1 MFKKLRIRTKIL
13 LAFALIAVIT
23 VVTIAIVAFSIAQS
37 TLEEE
42 SFNKLTAVREM
53 KANQIEDYF
62 QFIRDQLVTQSNDRM
77 MIDAMNAFS
86 TNYYTIDVDQGL
98 DSSAILAKRE
108 ELLSYYQ
115 DEFLERLVPNLLLE
129 VDAQEYLPSEKFPL
143 VMQDLYIS
151 GNPYE
156 TGSKDLLDNPG
167 DGSRYSESH
176 WLYHPIIRDFLE
188 RFGYYDIF
196 LVDPQGNI
204 VYSVFKE
211 VDFGTS
217 LISGP
222 YADTNFGE
230 VFRAALAA
238 DEPGAV
244 LIADFEPY
252 HPSYNAPASFIASPI
267 FDGDEKVGVLIFQMP
282 IDRIN
287 SIMTNNQNWSDVG
300 LGESGETYLV
310 GPDLRLRNQSRFLIE
325 DSDNYFQ
332 AIDAAGVPLATI
344 GQIRNLNSTIGLQE
358 VDTEGTRAALAGETG
373 TAIFPDY
380 RDVPVLSSYKPLD
393 IEGLEWVIMSEI
405 DEAEAF
411 ASIDEL
417 AVRLAL
423 GSVGLIIFIVFA
435 AFFFSRSLTNPI
447 VELQSQ
453 ANEISAGNMEM
464 QIAIDSEDEIGDLA
478 DALETMRVSNLG
490 LVDDLAEINR
500 NLENL
505 VAERTAELEASERQS
520 TSIIEQSGDAII
532 VIDGQ
537 GKVLVWNARAEQMFG
552 YSAEEMAG
560 EAMERIVPE
569 TYSQRHQEAF
579 EQATE
584 LGYLKNPGVTHE
596 LSANRSDGGEFPVEL
611 SISQW
616 ELGGKNY
623 FSASIRDITERK
635 QAELAIRERE
645 ERIRSIVEIAPD
657 AIISIDGQQN
667 IIMFNS
673 TAEEIFGYDV
683 DEVLGQPLTILMPE
697 GSRAIHGHE
706 VEKFLAE
713 SASARSMDSR
723 REIFGRRKD
732 GAIFP
737 AEAGISKLELDGQII
752 FTAFF
757 RDITERK
764 RAAEALQRSEERLA
778 FALEGSNDGLWDW
791 NPQTDTLFFSPR
803 WQTML
808 GFEPGELE
816 PAIGTWE
823 ELVHPEDLDR
833 VSRIMAEHLA
843 GNSPSYEAEYRLQS
857 KDGEWVWILARGK
870 VASFDEDGKPIRFVG
885 THVDISERKRLEADI
900 ANQLSFIRTLIDT
913 VPNPIFAVGP
923 DQRYMLFNRA
933 YEEAYGREAKDQLGK
948 TVMDIE
954 TLSLEE
960 REFYRDQNLE
970 LLANGGMIHDELDI
984 RFADGKMHS
993 ILQWVTAFE
1002 QSDGRIGGLVGI
1014 TADITE
1020 IKELERELAI
1030 ANERMSTELN
1040 FARDIQISMLPLIFP
1055 AFPDRKEVS
1064 VSAALESAREVG
1076 GDFYDFYFLDDDHLA
1091 FIVGDVSGKGA
1102 PGALMMAVS
1111 KTLIKSR
1118 AADDFEPASILTH
1131 VNDELSQDN
1140 VSSMFV
1146 TVFLAVLNVK
1156 TGEFVYTNA
1165 GHNPPYIRR
1174 KDGSIQKIDAF
1185 HGPVIGAMPGMPY
1198 GQDRDRLDEGD
1209 VILVYSDG
1217 VTEAFNEQEELFS
1230 EERLERLLKSK
1241 SLGSDA
1247 SIVTGTQEA
1256 LRKYVGQAEQSDDI
1270 TLLAVQFL
1278 LGPEEMETEELQIT
1292 IKNRYEDMGIVDEQF
1307 TAFAE
1312 ENELPDSV
1320 RQSMSIV
1327 LDELLNNVISYAYK
1341 GEKEKEIEVGFE
1353 LSGNRLVL
1361 TIKDSGVPFNP
1372 FASEPP
1378 DITESIEE
1386 RAIGGLG
1393 IHMVRN
1399 MMDEYSYQRQIN
1411 KNVVTLVKLLDDE
1424 PAD

>member
-1 MFKKLRIRTKIL
+1 MFKKLKIRTKIL

-23 VVTIAIVAFSIAQS
+23 VVTIAVIAFSIGQS

-42 SFNKLTAVREM
+42 SFNKLTAVREI

-77 MIDAMNAFS
+77 MIDAMRTFS
-86 TNYYTIDVDQGL
+86 TSYFTIDVDQAL
-98 DSSAILAKRE
+98 DTSTILAKRE

-115 DEFLERLVPNLLLE
+115 DEFIERLVPNLLLA

-151 GNPYE
+151 ANPYE
-156 TGSKDLLDNPG
+156 TGSKHLLDNPG
-167 DGSRYSESH
+167 DGSRYSETH
-176 WLYHPIIRDFLE
+176 ELYHPIIRDFLQ

-238 DEPGAV
+238 DEPEAV
-244 LIADFEPY
+244 YIADYEPY

-267 FDGDEKVGVLIFQMP
+267 FDGDEKIGALIFQMP

-300 LGESGETYLV
+300 LGKSGETYLV

-325 DSDNYFQ
+325 DSDSYFKS
-332 AIDAAGVPLATI
+332 IIEAGMPMATI
-344 GQIRNLNSTIGLQE
+344 DQIRNLNSTTGLQE

-373 TAIFPDY
+373 TAVFSDY
-380 RDVPVLSSYKPLD
+380 RDVPVLSSYRPLD
-393 IEGLEWVIMSEI
+393 IEGLDWVIMSEI

-411 ASIDEL
+411 ASIDAL
-417 AVRLAL
+417 AIRLAL
-423 GSVGLIIFIVFA
+423 GSVGLIAFIVFA
-435 AFFFSRSLTNPI
+435 AVFFSRSLTNPI
-447 VELQSQ
+447 IELQMQ
-453 ANEISAGNMEM
+453 ANEISAGNMAM
-464 QIAIDSEDEIGDLA
+464 QITVDSEDEIGDLA

-500 NLENL
+500 NLEKL

-520 TSIIEQSGDAII
+520 STIIEQSSDAII
-532 VIDGQ
+532 VIDGE

-552 YSAEEMAG
+552 YTAEEMAG
-560 EAMERIVPE
+560 EAMDRIVPE
-569 TYSQRHQEAF
+569 IYSRRHQEGF

-584 LGYLKNPGVTHE
+584 SRHLKNPGVTHE
-596 LSANRSDGGEFPVEL
+596 ISAKRSDGSEFPMEL

-623 FSASIRDITERK
+623 FSASIRDITERN
-635 QAELAIRERE
+635 QAELAIREKE

-683 DEVLGQPLTILMPE
+683 DEALGQPLTMLMPE
-697 GSRAIHGHE
+697 GSRAIHSQE
-706 VEKFLAE
+706 VENFLAE
-713 SASARSMDSR
+713 STNARSMDAR
-723 REIFGRRKD
+723 REVFGRRKN

-764 RAAEALQRSEERLA
+764 RL
-778 FALEGSNDGLWDW
+778 
-791 NPQTDTLFFSPR
+791 
-803 WQTML
+803 
-808 GFEPGELE
+808 
-816 PAIGTWE
+816 
-823 ELVHPEDLDR
+823 
-833 VSRIMAEHLA
+833 
-843 GNSPSYEAEYRLQS
+843 EAE
-857 KDGEWVWILARGK
+857 
-870 VASFDEDGKPIRFVG
+870 
-885 THVDISERKRLEADI
+885 I
-900 ANQLSFIRTLIDT
+900 ANQLTFVRTLIDT
-913 VPNPIFAVGP
+913 VPNPIFVKDP
-923 DQRYMLFNRA
+923 DHHYLLFNRA
-933 YEEAYGREAKDQLGK
+933 YEEAFGIDGEALIGK
-948 TVMDIE
+948 TVMD
-954 TLSLEE
+954 TDHFAQKNMDLYQAQEE
-960 REFYRDQNLE
+960 VVLDTRGLRRDE
-970 LLANGGMIHDELDI
+970 YEV
-984 RFADGKMHS
+984 RYADGQLRTV
-993 ILQWVTAFE
+993 IEWLTTFE
-1002 QSDGRIGGLVGI
+1002 RSDGSIGGLLGI
-1014 TADITE
+1014 MGDITE
-1020 IKELERELAI
+1020 LKQLERELAI

-1118 AADDFEPASILTH
+1118 AADDYEPASILTH

-1156 TGEFVYTNA
+1156 TGEMVYTNA

-1198 GQDRDRLDEGD
+1198 GQDRDRLNEGD

-1230 EERLERLLKSK
+1230 EERLEKLLRSK

-1256 LRKYVGQAEQSDDI
+1256 LREYVGQAEQSDDI

-1278 LGPEEMETEELQIT
+1278 LGPEEIETEELHIT
-1292 IKNRYEDMGIVDEQF
+1292 IKNRYEEMGIVDEQF
-1307 TAFAE
+1307 TGFAQ
-1312 ENELPDSV
+1312 ENVLPDTV
-1320 RQSMSIV
+1320 RQAISIV
-1327 LDELLNNVISYAYK
+1327 LDELLNNVISHAYQ
-1341 GEKEKEIEVGFE
+1341 GEKEKDIEVGFE
-1353 LSGNRLVL
+1353 LSGKRLVL

-1372 FASEPP
+1372 FARESP
-1378 DITESIEE
+1378 DITKSIEE
-1386 RAIGGLG
+1386 RTIGGLG

-1399 MMDEYSYQRQIN
+1399 MMDHYSYQRQIN

-1424 PAD
+1424 PGE